1 MRVKNRDDYYRA
13 YRLLRVLRTRSLA
26 LASDYSD
33 ASASVQSDAYE
44 MHLRYEAL
52 AQRWPFCN
60 LIKPSPVVLPL
71 HERKR
76 DPEIPY

>member
-1 MRVKNRDDYYRA
+1 MTKMRVKNRDDYYRA

-26 LASDYSD
+26 LASD
-33 ASASVQSDAYE
+33 ARASVQSDAYE
-44 MHLRYEAL
+44 MHLRYGAL

-60 LIKPSPVVLPL
+60 LLKPSPVVLPL
-71 HERKR
+71 HDRKR